1 MKAQKI
7 TLLIGPPCTGKS
19 TYITTQNFDYVVSSD
34 NIVTQICE
42 EKNIPYGD
50 FFNLNFYHHLRKL
63 QRKRFEKSIKES
75 IKYKNIVWDLTNLT
89 RKNRQHAMSFY
100 KEAEFHAIEF
110 SFKGMEQK
118 IIGINKKRDIQAGKF
133 IPFKTL
139 LNMFNAF
146 EPPTKTEGFISLVI
160 IDQVTAMPN

>member
-1 MKAQKI
+1 MNAQNV
-7 TLLIGPPCTGKS
+7 TLLIGPPCSGKS

-50 FFNLNFYHHLRKL
+50 FFNFNFNHHLRKL

-75 IKYKNIVWDLTNLT
+75 KEYKNIVWDLTNLT

-100 KEAEFHAIEF
+100 KEVEFHAIEF

-118 IIGINKKRDIQAGKF
+118 IIGINKKRGIQTGKF
-133 IPFKTL
+133 ISVKSL
-139 LNMFNAF
+139 SNMFNAF
-146 EPPTKTEGFISLVI
+146 ESPTKNEGFISLVI
-160 IDQVTAMPN
+160 IDQVAAMPN